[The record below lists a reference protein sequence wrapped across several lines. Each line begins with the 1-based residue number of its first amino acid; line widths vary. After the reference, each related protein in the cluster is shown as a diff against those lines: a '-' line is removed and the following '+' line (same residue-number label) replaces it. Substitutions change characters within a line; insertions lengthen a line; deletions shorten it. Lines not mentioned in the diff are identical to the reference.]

1 MIYTFL
7 IVLMALV
14 LGGGLL
20 FFFGILLDQLVIIME
35 VEFASIFTGT
45 NWNIIKAVINW
56 RMLLLIIIPTL
67 LWVISNNRGPKER

>member
-7 IVLMALV
+7 TVLMALV

-20 FFFGILLDQLVIIME
+20 FFLGILLDQLVIIME

-45 NWNIIKAVINW
+45 NWNIIKAVIDW
-56 RMLLLIIIPTL
+56 RMLLIIIIPTL
-67 LWVISNNRGPKER
+67 IWVISNNRGPEER